1 MFILLTNKTTHD
13 LRKIY
18 EINVLVNINVGE
30 QIYYSQTHI
39 HSILEHSSY
48 ALNYRN
54 KKS

>member
-30 QIYYSQTHI
+30 KIYYSQFTYTLFWNI
-39 HSILEHSSY
+39 HLM
-48 ALNYRN
+48 L
-54 KKS
+54 